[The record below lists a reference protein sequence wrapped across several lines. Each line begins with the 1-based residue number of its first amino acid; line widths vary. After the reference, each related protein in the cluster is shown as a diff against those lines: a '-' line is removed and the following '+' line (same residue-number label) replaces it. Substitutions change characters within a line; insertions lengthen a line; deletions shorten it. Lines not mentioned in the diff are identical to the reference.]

1 VATVTKHQIDG
12 YPVWVITDA
21 YARHIC
27 KNWIHHYTVNCRFQ
41 ISTKEDSGLDAHYFW
56 KNGLSLDTYNSIFE
70 PNRWLP
76 DWNAETG
83 DSHTE
88 QDRHRTHVNLFVS
101 ENKFYGHTDV
111 HPDARPGLVTLWFAN
126 PGWQSEWGGGFWLGK
141 DRALYVPNV
150 WNTLIMFPHQLH
162 HETEATSDP
171 DAIRL
176 SVYSGYCRAYL
187 EDNGTQLVD
196 DTTQVNYWSRHPVQS
211 RKIRKQIRQEYSII
225 YAEDDKIN
233 FIKPSQSE

>member
-1 VATVTKHQIDG
+1 MATVTKHQIDG
-12 YPVWVITDA
+12 YPVWVITNA
-21 YARHIC
+21 YSRINC
-27 KNWIHHYTVNCRFQ
+27 KNWIHYYSLQSKFT
-41 ISTKEDSGLDAHYFW
+41 ISTVEDKNLDAHYLW
-56 KNGLSLDTYNSIFE
+56 REPLDLDTYNSIFE

-83 DSHTE
+83 DSHQE
-88 QDRHRTHVNLFVS
+88 EHRHRTHVNLFVK

-111 HPDARPGLVTLWFAN
+111 HPDAKPGLVTLWFAN

-162 HETEATSDP
+162 HETEAVSDP

-176 SVYSGYCRAYL
+176 SVYNGYCKAFL
-187 EDNGTQLVD
+187 DKFGEALGQ
-196 DTTQVNYWSRHPVQS
+196 DTNANYWSRHPVQS
-211 RKIRKQIRQEYSII
+211 RSIRKQIRREYSII
-225 YAEDDKIN
+225 YPEDNSITPLIPK
-233 FIKPSQSE
+233 QS